1 MYSTGNIVPKD
12 DTEAFR
18 LTKLAAEG
26 GYVCGYQLLAE
37 MYEGGKGTDAD
48 KEQAKY
54 WAGKCQTT
62 ESDQVDGSIKKV
74 KRLFGRKD

>member
-1 MYSTGNIVPKD
+1 
-12 DTEAFR
+12 
-18 LTKLAAEG
+18 
-26 GYVCGYQLLAE
+26 